1 MQTIFSPELFTNAG
15 AIVGFL
21 VFVGYVVKQVIDWWR
36 GDKSIEQGWRTAAL
50 NDAIAGHNILK
61 DLFDT
66 LKAQVDEL
74 ESQLQES
81 KEREAR
87 LITTHRNELARY
99 TEKIRD
105 LENQLVEVKRQ
116 LAEIQEDS

>member
-61 DLFDT
+61 DLFNT
-66 LKAQVDEL
+66 LKSQVDEL
-74 ESQLQES
+74 EEQLQES
-81 KEREAR
+81 KRREAE
-87 LITTHRNELARY
+87 LVTAHRAELAKY

-105 LENQLVEVKRQ
+105 LEKQLVEVRRQ
-116 LAEIQEDS
+116 LRELQGE